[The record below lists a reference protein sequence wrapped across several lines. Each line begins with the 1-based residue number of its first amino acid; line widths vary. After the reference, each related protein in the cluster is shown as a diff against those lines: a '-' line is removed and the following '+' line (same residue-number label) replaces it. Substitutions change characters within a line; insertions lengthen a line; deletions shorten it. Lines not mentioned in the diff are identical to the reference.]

1 MNRKMEKL
9 LQAVQEETQYA
20 LEDAILGQN
29 LNRNLE
35 ATIRRTVNSVLYRHG
50 IKRSQVQVEQQGP
63 GFSVSVTLPPQGP
76 IVQTVRLRFG
86 E

>member
-9 LQAVQEETQYA
+9 LQIVREETQYA

-29 LNRNLE
+29 LHSNLD
-35 ATIRRTVNSVLYRHG
+35 ATIRRTVNAVLYRHG
-50 IKRSQVQVEQQGP
+50 IKRSQIQVEQQGS